1 MSSPSSG
8 AAAAAAGAATAEGA
22 AEAGAAEAG
31 AAEVGVRLCV
41 EVRERAVDRGVL
53 RYAAIAHLVEQRQRL
68 RTEGWCSPGNSPGNR
83 LPLPGRP

>member
-41 EVRERAVDRGVL
+41 EVRERAVDRRVL
-53 RYAAIAHLVEQRQRL
+53 GYATLAHLVEQRQRL
-68 RTEGWCSPGNSPGNR
+68 RHVGVVQPG
-83 LPLPGRP
+83 